1 QGREVDGQEVDG
13 QKGRQEGR
21 QEEVREE
28 VQGRQEKVRRQN
40 GQDGQEVTRFDLI
53 QRQGASLPF
62 SFMRSLLAP
71 LLALLLVAAPAFAQQ
86 PQLPVVQLNAG
97 MHLIRAEVA
106 ADYGSRMTGLMQR
119 ASMPSNAGM
128 LFIFD
133 EATTQCMWMKNT
145 LIPLS
150 VAFIDDKGAII
161 NVEEME
167 PQTEDSHCAKR
178 PARYALEMNRGWFA
192 ARGIKPGSR
201 TGGIPGT
208 Q

>member
-1 QGREVDGQEVDG
+1 
-13 QKGRQEGR
+13 
-21 QEEVREE
+21 
-28 VQGRQEKVRRQN
+28 
-40 GQDGQEVTRFDLI
+40 
-53 QRQGASLPF
+53 
-62 SFMRSLLAP
+62 MR
-71 LLALLLVAAPAFAQQ
+71 LALAFLAAAAPALAQ
-86 PQLPVVQLNAG
+86 PLPVVQLNAG

-106 ADYGSRMTGLMQR
+106 ADYGTRMTGLMHR

-133 EATTQCMWMKNT
+133 EAGAQCMWMKNT

-150 VAFIDDKGAII
+150 VAFIDDQGAII
-161 NVEEME
+161 NVEDMA

-201 TGGIPGT
+201 IGGIPGVK
-208 Q
+208 